1 MYTSPLKKHMR
12 ARGRARSSGV
22 KRASETET
30 ESERERKVQDA
41 SLCYFCHV
49 GRIYSLHR
57 CTNIETQIIGKRC
70 ETEAEKG

>member
-1 MYTSPLKKHMR
+1 MW
-12 ARGRARSSGV
+12 ARGKARNGGV
-22 KRASETET
+22 KRANETET
-30 ESERERKVQDA
+30 KTERERKVQDA

-70 ETEAEKG
+70 EIEAEKD